1 MDDEFW
7 MKDPAI
13 AENVKNC
20 LEGMIPISRHPL
32 FSKTYDQYA
41 EAYNKLAEE
50 LDAFGIDI
58 QLLIH
63 FDDKKKE
70 LDSLAYIIAYLYGF
84 KDGMTID
91 TD

>member
-20 LEGMIPISRHPL
+20 LEGKIHISRHPL
-32 FSKTYDQYA
+32 FSKTYDQYV
-41 EAYNKLAEE
+41 EAYNKLAQE
-50 LDAFGIDI
+50 LDDFCIDI

-63 FDDKKKE
+63 FEKKNRNWIR
-70 LDSLAYIIAYLYGF
+70 LLISLLTCMDS
-84 KDGMTID
+84 KTE
-91 TD
+91 